1 MMRVRLRACAV
12 GAAWWCVGIAAA
24 FADDVDGPHASLQ
37 LRAAE
42 EAAPTPRGLPQIEPL
57 RSLKLAH
64 RDGDAWVATDT
75 VGRRI
80 EYTIDPGLQEKAQ
93 KLFKQYQLPYAAAV
107 AIEPSTGRLLAYA
120 SHSSANPNAG
130 DLARDPSPPT
140 ASVFKLITSSA
151 LIETGGATPAS
162 KVCYCGGS
170 SRIDAIHLRDDP
182 RREHSCATL
191 AEALGSSINAVFA
204 KMADRHLDPSTLLR
218 FAHSFGFGQSLG
230 FSFAPPPSP
239 IDVPSD
245 RLEFA
250 RTAAGFWHA
259 YMSPLHGA
267 LIAATIA
274 NDGTM
279 PKPMMVQ
286 RVIGPDGE
294 QLAGPLRGEPL
305 RRVISPATAHTIGK
319 MMLRTVRNGTSRSAF
334 LDSRGRPVLHD
345 IAVAAKTGSLSA
357 NDPYRAYSWWVGFAP
372 ADKPRIALAALVVN
386 TELWRIKSSFVARE
400 LLREY
405 LLTKPPAPKSVLA
418 RRTH

>member
-1 MMRVRLRACAV
+1 MKRVGLRACAV
-12 GAAWWCVGIAAA
+12 GAAWWCVGIAAV
-24 FADDVDGPHASLQ
+24 FADDAAGAPSSLQ
-37 LRAAE
+37 LRAAQTAE
-42 EAAPTPRGLPQIEPL
+42 EPPHGLPQIEPL
-57 RSLKLAH
+57 RALKLAH
-64 RDGDAWVATDT
+64 RDGSAWVATDT

-80 EYTIDPGLQEKAQ
+80 EYTIDAGLQEKAER
-93 KLFKQYQLPYAAAV
+93 LFKDYQVPYASAV
-107 AIEPSTGRLLAYA
+107 AIEPTTGRLLAYV

-151 LIETGGATPAS
+151 LLEAGGVTPAS

-170 SRIDAIHLRDDP
+170 SRLDAIHLQDDA
-182 RREHSCATL
+182 RREHSCASL
-191 AEALGSSINAVFA
+191 EEALGSSINAVFA
-204 KMADRHLDPSTLLR
+204 KLADRHLEPATLLR
-218 FAHSFGFGQSLG
+218 YARSFGFGQALG
-230 FSFAPPPSP
+230 FAFAPPPSP
-239 IDVPSD
+239 IDVPSE

-259 YMSPLHGA
+259 YMSPLHAA

-294 QLAGPLRGEPL
+294 PLAGPLRGEPL
-305 RRVISPATAHTIGK
+305 RRVISPATAHAVGK
-319 MMLRTVRNGTSRSAF
+319 MMLRTVRNGTSRAAF
-334 LDSRGRPVLHD
+334 LDPRGRPMLND
-345 IAVAAKTGSLSA
+345 IAVAGKTGSLSA

-386 TELWRIKSSFVARE
+386 TAVWRIKSSFVARE

-405 LLTKPPAPKSVLA
+405 LLSHANAAKPELA
-418 RRTH
+418 RRTR